1 MDIKKESKRILG
13 ICLASCLLAFNMN
26 SFVNTAGLFPGGAMG
41 LSLLIQ
47 RGVELIFHLSLPY
60 TLINVTLNLIPIY
73 IGFRFI
79 GKKFTIYSCITIVL
93 TSLLTDIFPQ
103 CMITSDVLL
112 ACIFGGIIN
121 GFAISICLR
130 MNATTGGTD
139 FISIYLSTKK
149 GMDSWDIILGIN
161 VVILGVAGLLFG
173 WDKSL
178 YSIIFQFASTQ
189 VLHTMY
195 KRYQQQTLLIVTD
208 YPQKVYEV
216 IASITNHSATCIKGE
231 GTYKHQMKMV
241 VYSVISREES
251 KRVVKAIKKA
261 DPNAFINML
270 RSEGVAGWFYV
281 KPNE

>member
-281 KPNE
+281 RPNE